1 MKSCESCKYTSNDNI
16 DCQHPDIIKNNY
28 DPEMLCVKFGEYGW
42 YEPKGQEKVLTDEQ
56 KRTIE
61 FYNNVYFKEQ
71 TMSLFEKNLEV
82 LKESGGDF
90 SKIESI
96 DHPRYTI
103 HSCTV
108 NLLVEDE
115 LRIKPQPVS
124 RPFKPEEI
132 TDEFIGKIVKHKKD
146 MIVLMIT
153 GYDFNTIKVGSH
165 CLFFDSAFKDYT
177 WQDGSVFGITEG
189 L

>member
-42 YEPKGQEKVLTDEQ
+42 YEPK
-56 KRTIE
+56 
-61 FYNNVYFKEQ
+61 EQ
-71 TMSLFEKNLEV
+71 TMSLFEKNLKV
-82 LKESGGDF
+82 LKEWNGKYGNAGN
-90 SKIESI
+90 IEIKSQI
-96 DHPRYTI
+96 EPFWLNARK
-103 HSCTV
+103 
-108 NLLVEDE
+108 EDR
-115 LRIKPQPVS
+115 LSAVLYQGFRLKPQPVS

-153 GYDFNTIKVGSH
+153 GYDFNTIIVGSH